1 MAGRAGPLSKSEDP
15 TVVPLG
21 KDPIREPPAPVTK
34 PGRLHG
40 FSITLMATSALIG
53 IAATFLFVTVT
64 WSGDAGRYVGAVI
77 FLSVVGF
84 VASAAIAIFTA
95 ARDTYVLTRDASKT
109 DDGDA

>member
-1 MAGRAGPLSKSEDP
+1 MARRAVPLSGSQDP

-21 KDPIREPPAPVTK
+21 KQPPPEPPAPVTK

-53 IAATFLFVTVT
+53 IVATFLFVTVT

-95 ARDTYVLTRDASKT
+95 ARDTYVLTRDAPNT
-109 DDGDA
+109 DDTDA